1 MKFFIVVEK
10 MGSNYGAYSP
20 DVDGCVATGESI
32 EDTIEN
38 ITQALQF
45 HFEGF
50 REDETIPASKGLSYW
65 LSSGE
70 SLGGEKAIYTEVEIE
85 NTYSL
90 AN

>member
-1 MKFFIVVEK
+1 
-10 MGSNYGAYSP
+10 MGDNYGAYSP
-20 DVDGCVATGESI
+20 DVDGCVATGNSI
-32 EDTIEN
+32 EEAIEN

-50 REDETIPASKGLSYW
+50 REDETAPTSKGLSHW

-85 NTYSL
+85 NMFSL
-90 AN
+90 AS